1 MTEIGVDI
9 SVTRR
14 SGDGP
19 LAFDVV
25 VRDGKGESC
34 HVVTMAQGTLD
45 RLASGKKAEDVIEAA
60 FKFLLDRE
68 PKESILKRFDITVI
82 TRYFPEFEKE
92 LPQYL
97 R

>member
-1 MTEIGVDI
+1 MDI
-9 SVTRR
+9 SVARATG
-14 SGDGP
+14 GDP

-25 VRDGKGESC
+25 VRDGKGESR

-68 PKESILKRFDITVI
+68 PKEAILKRFDIAVI
-82 TRYFPEFEKE
+82 ARYFPEFEQE
-92 LPQYL
+92 LPRYL